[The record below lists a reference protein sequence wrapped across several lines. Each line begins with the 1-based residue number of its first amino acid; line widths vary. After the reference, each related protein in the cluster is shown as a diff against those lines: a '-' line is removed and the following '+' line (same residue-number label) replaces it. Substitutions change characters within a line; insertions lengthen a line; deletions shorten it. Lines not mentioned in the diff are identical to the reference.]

1 MSGTTSEP
9 VKIVPGMALKKPLM
23 LLSIAETENNGF
35 VVYDGKCEPN
45 MRSRILGA
53 FTNFEEM
60 MSWLAHRRMEGES

>member
-9 VKIVPGMALKKPLM
+9 GMAFKKPLM
-23 LLSIAETENNGF
+23 HLVIDETPNNGF
-35 VVYDGKCEPN
+35 VVYDGTRDPSIPRC
-45 MRSRILGA
+45 ILGA